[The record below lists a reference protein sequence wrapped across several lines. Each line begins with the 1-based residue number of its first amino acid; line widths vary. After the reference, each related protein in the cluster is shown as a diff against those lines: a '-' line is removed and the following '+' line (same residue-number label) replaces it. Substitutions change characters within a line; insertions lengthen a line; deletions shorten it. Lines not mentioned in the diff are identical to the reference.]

1 MKVLY
6 AIVNGF
12 PQRLDLIEDGSAVV
26 TELSAPKDFREFL
39 LESYC
44 QLTNLP
50 ITATTRLI
58 SAEEYFSL
66 TSKCNIK
73 Q

>member
-6 AIVNGF
+6 AIVNGY

-26 TELSAPKDFREFL
+26 TELRDFCESL

-44 QLTNLP
+44 RITDLP
-50 ITATTRLI
+50 IISTTRLI

>member
-6 AIVNGF
+6 AIVNGY

-26 TELSAPKDFREFL
+26 TELSAPRDFCESL

-44 QLTNLP
+44 RITDLP
-50 ITATTRLI
+50 IISTTRLI
-58 SAEEYFSL
+58 SAEECFSL